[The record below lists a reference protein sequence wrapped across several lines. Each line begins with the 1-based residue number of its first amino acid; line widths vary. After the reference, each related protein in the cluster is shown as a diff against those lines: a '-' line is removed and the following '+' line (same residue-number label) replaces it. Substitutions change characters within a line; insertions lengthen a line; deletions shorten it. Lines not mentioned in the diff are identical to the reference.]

1 MKILHLSTSLNGG
14 AGIAASRLNYSLME
28 QGIESKIF
36 SLDGSRSSTPKE
48 INIIERRRAQRY
60 KSKALTASQK
70 YLFQKSYELLT
81 PISLSAISI
90 ESILSLK
97 PDLIHIHGFYNLL
110 SIERI
115 AKLEQGNIPIVVT
128 LHDERFFTSGCHQA
142 SACKKFESN
151 CTSCPQATLIG
162 KKAIEIADRKKLSIR
177 SRLESITFVA
187 PSNWILGEA
196 YKSNLLK
203 NANIINIPNVIPR
216 NPFYVNRNIQN
227 RKTKGIIFSCGDLT
241 NPYKGVPDF
250 LEGMRIL
257 RNDFKNKDLEVTIL
271 GKGAPSKEL
280 SKLNIQIRYIQNDL
294 DMAKI
299 LGNADLVVV
308 PSIADNS
315 PSIIGEALLSGTKV
329 IGTRI
334 GGIPEL
340 INDEKYLFD
349 AHSPSQMARI
359 LQNFENEYN
368 REEVSNQAIRK
379 FDEVKATE
387 KFIKLY
393 RNLIT

>member
-14 AGIAASRLNYSLME
+14 AGIAASRLNCSLID

-36 SLDGSRSSTPKE
+36 SLDGSRAGTSKE
-48 INIIERRRAQRY
+48 INIIERRRTQRY
-60 KSKALTASQK
+60 KSKALTVSQK
-70 YLFQKSYELLT
+70 YFFQKSYELLT

-115 AKLEQGNIPIVVT
+115 AKLAEGIIPIVVT

-142 SACKKFESN
+142 SDCKKFESI
-151 CTSCPQATLIG
+151 CTSCPQATFIG
-162 KKAIEIADRKKLSIR
+162 KKVIEIADRKKLSIQ
-177 SRLESITFVA
+177 SCLERITFVA

-196 YKSNLLK
+196 NKSNLLR
-203 NANIINIPNVIPR
+203 NAKIINIPNVIPR
-216 NPFYVNRNIQN
+216 NPYYLNRNVQN
-227 RKTKGIIFSCGDLT
+227 RNTKRIIFSCGDLT

-257 RNDFKNKDLEVTIL
+257 RDDFKNKDLEVMIL
-271 GKGAPSKEL
+271 GKGALTKEL
-280 SKLNIQIRYIQNDL
+280 SQLNLQIQHVQNDL

-340 INDEKYLFD
+340 INDEKYLFE
-349 AHSPSQMARI
+349 AHSPSQIARVI
-359 LQNFENEYN
+359 QNFENEYN
-368 REEVSNQAIRK
+368 REEVSNRAIRK
-379 FDEVKATE
+379 FDEVEVTE
-387 KFIKLY
+387 KFTKLY
-393 RNLIT
+393 RNLIA

>member
-1 MKILHLSTSLNGG
+1 M
-14 AGIAASRLNYSLME
+14 
-28 QGIESKIF
+28 
-36 SLDGSRSSTPKE
+36 
-48 INIIERRRAQRY
+48 
-60 KSKALTASQK
+60 
-70 YLFQKSYELLT
+70 
-81 PISLSAISI
+81 
-90 ESILSLK
+90 
-97 PDLIHIHGFYNLL
+97 
-110 SIERI
+110 
-115 AKLEQGNIPIVVT
+115 
-128 LHDERFFTSGCHQA
+128 
-142 SACKKFESN
+142 
-151 CTSCPQATLIG
+151 
-162 KKAIEIADRKKLSIR
+162 
-177 SRLESITFVA
+177 
-187 PSNWILGEA
+187 
-196 YKSNLLK
+196 
-203 NANIINIPNVIPR
+203 IPR